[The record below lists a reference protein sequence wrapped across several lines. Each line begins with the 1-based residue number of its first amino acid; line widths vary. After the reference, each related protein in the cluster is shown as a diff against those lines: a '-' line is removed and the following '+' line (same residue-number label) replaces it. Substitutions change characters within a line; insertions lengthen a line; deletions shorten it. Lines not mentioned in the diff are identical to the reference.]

1 MMKESKLGV
10 KLISLFKPAR
20 ITLCLN
26 LAPVLVKKLM
36 FLKGV
41 NEGNTFGWF
50 YTLRHFASTKI
61 AGIYKKNLQS
71 IFVSKWYVFWDKP
84 SWSYGIDAIL
94 TVFEVELYSMVLYK
108 LVFIL
113 RFSHTIVILALR
125 EILF

>member
-1 MMKESKLGV
+1 MKESKLGV

-61 AGIYKKNLQS
+61 AGIYKK
-71 IFVSKWYVFWDKP
+71 IFKVF
-84 SWSYGIDAIL
+84 SQANGTY
-94 TVFEVELYSMVLYK
+94 FEINPVEVMG
-108 LVFIL
+108 
-113 RFSHTIVILALR
+113 
-125 EILF
+125 